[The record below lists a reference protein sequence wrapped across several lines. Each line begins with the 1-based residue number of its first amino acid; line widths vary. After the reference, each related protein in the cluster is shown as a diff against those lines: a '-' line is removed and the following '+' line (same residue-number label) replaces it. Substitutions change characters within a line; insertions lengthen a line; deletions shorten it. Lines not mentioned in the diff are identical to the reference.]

1 MALTIVL
8 SLVAAFLFAVAAVL
22 QQRGTRSVDDRDA
35 LGAGML
41 ASLVRRPVWVLG
53 MVTDVAGFAVQAW
66 ALTIGSL
73 LLVQPLLVTTLLFAL
88 PLAARSNRRRL
99 SAEEWQWSGVLVVSL
114 GCFVVLGQPTAG
126 VDRPGLASWIPVL
139 LICVPLAV
147 ACVWSARPLPH
158 GTRRSLLLA
167 IAAGLLL
174 GLSAPMT
181 KAGIDGLAGG
191 LVAGLGT
198 WELWGMAVT
207 ASLGTFWQQSSYQA
221 GDVQTSLPT
230 VSVLRPVVAM
240 ALGLTAYQERL
251 VIDGAVDLVLV
262 AALVG
267 MVAATIRL
275 GRLAAPAF
283 AGPAPGAATTG
294 A

>member
-1 MALTIVL
+1 MALTIAL

-22 QQRGTRSVDDRDA
+22 QQRGTTTVDDRDA

-53 MVTDVAGFAVQAW
+53 MATDIAGFAVQAW
-66 ALTIGSL
+66 ALAIGSL

-88 PLAARSNRRRL
+88 PLAARANRRRL
-99 SAEEWQWSGVLVVSL
+99 TAEEWRWSAVLTLSL
-114 GCFVVLGQPTAG
+114 GSFVLLGQPTRG
-126 VDRPGLASWIPVL
+126 IDQPLFGTWIPVL
-139 LICVPLAV
+139 TICLPLIA
-147 ACVWSARPLPH
+147 ACVWSARSLPH
-158 GTRRSLLLA
+158 GTKRSLLLA
-167 IAAGLLL
+167 VAAGLLL
-174 GLSAPMT
+174 GLSGPLT
-181 KAGIDGLAGG
+181 KAGVDALADGFL
-191 LVAGLGT
+191 AGLGA
-198 WELWGMAVT
+198 WELWGMAIT

-251 VIDGAVDLVLV
+251 LIDGPADLLLV

-267 MVAATIRL
+267 MVSATVAL
-275 GRLAAPAF
+275 GRLAGPAF
-283 AGPAPGAATTG
+283 AGPDPGPPVTR
-294 A
+294 

>member
-8 SLVAAFLFAVAAVL
+8 SLIAAFLFAVAAVL
-22 QQRGTRSVDDRDA
+22 QQRGTTTIDDRDA

-41 ASLVRRPVWVLG
+41 ASLVKRPVWVLG
-53 MVTDVAGFAVQAW
+53 MATDVAGFAVQAW
-66 ALTIGSL
+66 ALAIGSL

-88 PLAARSNRRRL
+88 PLAARANRRRL
-99 SAEEWQWSGVLVVSL
+99 TAEEWQWSGVLVLSL
-114 GCFVVLGQPTAG
+114 GCFIVLGQPTAG
-126 VDRPGLASWIPVL
+126 VDRPPFGTWVPVL

-147 ACVWSARPLPH
+147 GCVVAARPLPH
-158 GTRRSLLLA
+158 GSRRSLLLA
-167 IAAGLLL
+167 VAAGLLL
-174 GLSAPMT
+174 GLSGPMT
-181 KAGIDGLAGG
+181 KAGIDALADGVVVGLT
-191 LVAGLGT
+191 T

-251 VIDGAVDLVLV
+251 LIDGVADVLLLAAV
-262 AALVG
+262 AG
-267 MVAATIRL
+267 MVIATIEL

-283 AGPAPGAATTG
+283 AGPAVTR
-294 A
+294 